1 MAAGF
6 ITWFIALLLAPELP
20 GDLLGLIACLLTL
33 LVVTPLTQKF
43 DPPRPAL
50 NSDGEEVDL
59 KDRLGT
65 LPLFRRAD
73 KKEYF

>member
-6 ITWFIALLLAPELP
+6 ISWAIASYFAPEMP
-20 GDLLGLIACLLTL
+20 GDLLGLIACLFTL

-50 NSDGEEVDL
+50 NSDGEEVEL

-65 LPLFRRAD
+65 LPLFRRAG
-73 KKEYF
+73 